1 MPTVD
6 TFMKVC
12 SKGDSISMIEYE
24 ICSMT
29 TESEMDE
36 KGYVHGKSWQE
47 TYEGLMPQEYL
58 ENITL
63 EKCIKMAHKWP
74 QNTLLLKV
82 DGNSVGFACVG
93 KSKDTDGADEVIAI
107 YLLKEYQGKK
117 LGYAL
122 LKEAV
127 SRLSDSPKIV
137 LWVLKGNDHAIRF
150 YQKFGFSFTGK
161 EKALPFGTELQM
173 EITT

>member
-1 MPTVD
+1 MT
-6 TFMKVC
+6 
-12 SKGDSISMIEYE
+12 EYE
-24 ICSMT
+24 ICYMT
-29 TESEMDE
+29 TEGEMDE
-36 KGYVHGKSWQE
+36 KGYVHWKSWQE
-47 TYEGLMPQEYL
+47 TYEGLMPREYL

-63 EKCIKMAHKWP
+63 GKCIKMAHKWP

-82 DGNSVGFACVG
+82 DGKSVGFACVG

-107 YLLKEYQGKK
+107 YLLSEYQGKK

-137 LWVLKGNDHAIRF
+137 LWVLKGNDYAIRF
-150 YQKFGFSFTGK
+150 YQKFGFFFTGK

-173 EITT
+173 EMTT

>member
-1 MPTVD
+1 MDAPLKFTIRE
-6 TFMKVC
+6 
-12 SKGDSISMIEYE
+12 SLISMIEYE

-29 TESEMDE
+29 TDSEMDE
-36 KGYVHGKSWQE
+36 KGYVHWKSWQE

-107 YLLKEYQGKK
+107 YLLEEYQGKK
-117 LGYAL
+117 LGCAL
-122 LKEAV
+122 LKEAI
-127 SRLSDSPKIV
+127 SRLSDSRKIV
-137 LWVLKGNDHAIRF
+137 LWVLQGNDRAIRF
-150 YQKFGFSFTGK
+150 YQKFGFAFNGK
-161 EKALPFGTELQM
+161 EKQLPFGTELQM
-173 EITT
+173 EMIS